1 MQKTKSEKRARLIRT
16 AVKLAYRHGFNQ
28 TSIADIAE
36 AAKIPVGNVYYHF
49 KTKDEIGEAIV
60 EQRLLEFRALREQW
74 DRAGSPKERLQAC
87 IENTLENRDV
97 LARGGCPFGTL
108 CSELHKEG
116 GPLAEKSAA
125 LFAEPLAWIEDQF
138 RADGHGGDSRGL
150 AIHLLSALQGV
161 SLLANGSREPEL
173 VVMETR
179 RLQDW
184 IRAL

>member
-1 MQKTKSEKRARLIRT
+1 MPKTKSEKRARLIRT
-16 AVKLAYRHGFNQ
+16 AVKLAYRHGFRE

-36 AAKIPVGNVYYHF
+36 AAKVPVGNVYYYF
-49 KTKDEIGEAIV
+49 KTKDEIGEAVV
-60 EQRLLEFRALREQW
+60 EQHLSEFRTLREQW
-74 DRAGSPKERLQAC
+74 NSKGSPKERLQAC
-87 IENTLENRDV
+87 VENTLGNRDM
-97 LARGGCPFGTL
+97 LARGGCAFGTL

-116 GPLAEKSAA
+116 GSLAEKSTA
-125 LFAEPLAWIEDQF
+125 LFGELLAWIEDQF

-161 SLLANGSREPEL
+161 SVLAHGSREPEL
-173 VVMETR
+173 VVMETK